1 VIGFGHR
8 PTAIT
13 ILGRATPVLDLWRV
27 GPLLLMPRRPP
38 FPESLGELAPGLL
51 SKLSPR
57 QFHFDLAERT
67 NLGLDG
73 GQPCVAER
81 RILGGDS
88 AGLLGQIEIRDTPFV
103 SLGP

>member
-1 VIGFGHR
+1 
-8 PTAIT
+8 
-13 ILGRATPVLDLWRV
+13 VLDHWPV
-27 GPLLLMPRRPP
+27 GPLLL
-38 FPESLGELAPGLL
+38 GDLAPGLL
-51 SKLSPR
+51 GKFLPR

-81 RILGGDS
+81 RSFGGDS
-88 AGLLGQIEIRDTPFV
+88 AGLLGKIEIGDTPFV